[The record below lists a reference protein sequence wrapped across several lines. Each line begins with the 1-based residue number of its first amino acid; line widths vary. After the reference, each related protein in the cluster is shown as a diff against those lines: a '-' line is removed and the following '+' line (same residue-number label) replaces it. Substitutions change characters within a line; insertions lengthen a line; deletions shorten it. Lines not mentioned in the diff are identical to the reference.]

1 MQGDSGGPL
10 LCPDI
15 DPDQFDPSSS
25 TLNNSVVCGIVSFGD
40 SKAGCANANG
50 KRSPYPPV
58 YTNIGYYKKWIEEA
72 IGKYKLS
79 TSIFRSR
86 AYICLSLS
94 SSSYRS

>member
-94 SSSYRS
+94 